1 MGLGGGSGIS
11 TSGSGNDVTF
21 TVDGISAGT
30 GNTSLTGTGNTSSGS
45 LDRSQT
51 NSLAVDEPSI
61 LPNAFS
67 SADNSSLTSS
77 SEAAVVVTS
86 SSSALTPTAAVTA
99 TSVIKKAAV
108 VGATGHAAD
117 VNHNT
122 SNGVAPSASGVSE
135 ENGSLE

>member
-67 SADNSSLTSS
+67 SASLPSEAIAKASKVTKAAEKVNNSLIQESAHFVLTS
-77 SEAAVVVTS
+77 
-86 SSSALTPTAAVTA
+86 
-99 TSVIKKAAV
+99 
-108 VGATGHAAD
+108 
-117 VNHNT
+117 
-122 SNGVAPSASGVSE
+122 
-135 ENGSLE
+135 